1 MFSDDYG
8 DDVPEWAVNKPEQVR
23 QFRTRSGG
31 YDILDDWIERNPNA
45 FITPRKRRQPKHP
58 TARRKRQPLVWWE
71 WALILAPFAL
81 ILASIAL
88 PHG

>member
-1 MFSDDYG
+1 MFSDDFG

-31 YDILDDWIERNPNA
+31 YDIPDHWIERNPNS
-45 FITPRKRRQPKHP
+45 FTKQRRREPLNHP
-58 TARRKRQPLVWWE
+58 TTQRKRQPLVWWE

-81 ILASIAL
+81 SLASVAL
-88 PHG
+88 HKG